1 MIASE
6 LLTDRQQ
13 IVRQRRRLGRLG
25 VRVRRVDRVAMRP
38 RYLEQHATE
47 FVDRRQQLQDELA
60 LAHPKQRLVDVVP
73 TACGVEIPGRLLATF
88 AVDECLDECE
98 QVFPSVIEHRR
109 PDVHL
114 VYPRK
119 RIAKY
124 PRPSGRHDATLGE
137 HDQMGAMD
145 GHERAEEGHLRMVEV
160 LVQHARDVHRRIA
173 HRRYSSRKTRA
184 RDRRRVRSGS
194 RLSRRTRTR
203 WHDRRI
209 QHWRRLD
216 SHMAECAMEH
226 TDPAHAP
233 ARRLPIGR
241 LVLGLAAVIGLIAL
255 GREVGGYLPTFVSWV
270 ASLGVWGPVVF
281 MGGYVVGVVAFVP
294 GSILTLSAGAIFGI
308 VNGTVIVFVS
318 ATIASA
324 VSFLISRHLV
334 RDAVEQKLAG
344 NERFASIDRA
354 IASQGRKI
362 VLLLRLSPVFPYS
375 LLNYALGLTQIRFV
389 DYVLASVGTIPATL
403 LYVYYGKLA
412 GDVAALAGG
421 AAVQK
426 DTGYYVVLGL
436 GLVATIAVTTVVTR
450 IARSELSK
458 ATEQTD

>member
-1 MIASE
+1 
-6 LLTDRQQ
+6 
-13 IVRQRRRLGRLG
+13 
-25 VRVRRVDRVAMRP
+25 
-38 RYLEQHATE
+38 
-47 FVDRRQQLQDELA
+47 
-60 LAHPKQRLVDVVP
+60 
-73 TACGVEIPGRLLATF
+73 
-88 AVDECLDECE
+88 
-98 QVFPSVIEHRR
+98 
-109 PDVHL
+109 
-114 VYPRK
+114 
-119 RIAKY
+119 
-124 PRPSGRHDATLGE
+124 
-137 HDQMGAMD
+137 
-145 GHERAEEGHLRMVEV
+145 
-160 LVQHARDVHRRIA
+160 
-173 HRRYSSRKTRA
+173 
-184 RDRRRVRSGS
+184 
-194 RLSRRTRTR
+194 
-203 WHDRRI
+203 
-209 QHWRRLD
+209 
-216 SHMAECAMEH
+216 MEH

>member
-1 MIASE
+1 
-6 LLTDRQQ
+6 
-13 IVRQRRRLGRLG
+13 
-25 VRVRRVDRVAMRP
+25 
-38 RYLEQHATE
+38 
-47 FVDRRQQLQDELA
+47 
-60 LAHPKQRLVDVVP
+60 
-73 TACGVEIPGRLLATF
+73 
-88 AVDECLDECE
+88 
-98 QVFPSVIEHRR
+98 
-109 PDVHL
+109 
-114 VYPRK
+114 
-119 RIAKY
+119 
-124 PRPSGRHDATLGE
+124 
-137 HDQMGAMD
+137 
-145 GHERAEEGHLRMVEV
+145 
-160 LVQHARDVHRRIA
+160 
-173 HRRYSSRKTRA
+173 
-184 RDRRRVRSGS
+184 
-194 RLSRRTRTR
+194 
-203 WHDRRI
+203 
-209 QHWRRLD
+209 
-216 SHMAECAMEH
+216 MEH

-233 ARRLPIGR
+233 ARRLPMGR
-241 LVLGLAAVIGLIAL
+241 LVLGLAAVIGLVAL

-308 VNGTVIVFVS
+308 VNGTVVVFVS

-375 LLNYALGLTQIRFV
+375 LLNYGLGLTQIRFV
-389 DYVLASVGTIPATL
+389 DYVLASVGMIPATL

-426 DTGYYVVLGL
+426 ETGYYVVLGL

-458 ATEQTD
+458 ATEQPDE